1 MSKKVVI
8 MGAGGRMG
16 RTLIRCLLEKRFT
29 GLELFGAVDLWDAE
43 QLGMDAG
50 LANGLPEAGV
60 SVTCN
65 LEPIAPHADVIID
78 FSYHVGS
85 AGNAERIAKWG
96 PAWVIGTTGY
106 TEDELAMIQS
116 ASKQI
121 PVVRSGNMS
130 LGVNLLCT
138 LVEAGATAL
147 KNRGYDVEIIERHHR
162 KKVDAPSGTA
172 LMLGEAVAAGYD
184 VSLKE
189 VQVDGRTGQPGARS
203 DSEIGFHAV
212 RGGDIVGDHTV
223 LFAGEGE
230 MVQLEHRATDRDVF
244 ALGALQAAAWACG
257 RPAGLY
263 GMRDVLGV

>member
-1 MSKKVVI
+1 MSQRAALSSLSQLSVLDEQASSPSLSKLMAAAAAMTAAVYAAEPNRTDCCGIVGVV
-8 MGAGGRMG
+8 GTSEHTDARDF
-16 RTLIRCLLEKRFT
+16 LID
-29 GLELFGAVDLWDAE
+29 GL
-43 QLGMDAG
+43 
-50 LANGLPEAGV
+50 
-60 SVTCN
+60 T
-65 LEPIAPHADVIID
+65 I
-78 FSYHVGS
+78 
-85 AGNAERIAKWG
+85 
-96 PAWVIGTTGY
+96 
-106 TEDELAMIQS
+106 
-116 ASKQI
+116 
-121 PVVRSGNMS
+121 
-130 LGVNLLCT
+130 
-138 LVEAGATAL
+138 L

-223 LFAGEGE
+223 LFSGEGE

-244 ALGALQAAAWACG
+244 ALGALQEAAWACG
-257 RPAGLY
+257 RGAGLY